1 MFFFGLKLSHLIF
14 SASEQFSTNLQGKD
28 TIQDATHGAELLVSH
43 LKSLRSD
50 YKFTKFYDDVLEESA
65 ELTEEPILPRYRKRP
80 RRYDDGS
87 HPHSYE
93 IPKDRYMHFYY
104 EALDMAYG
112 EIERRFHQ
120 EDFQLLQKL
129 EHVLIQAAN
138 GVILELD
145 DTLLKYLE
153 KDIDLER
160 FSTQLKMVK
169 DMIQIANPVK
179 QVTTLRTIAD
189 AMNVSQIYKGMLQ
202 EIDKVLKLYFTLP
215 VTTSTAERSF
225 SSLRRLKTFVRS
237 TMTQSRRNNLLLLY
251 IHSTETNHLDMHSIA
266 KEFASVNSRRCHYFG
281 KF

>member
-1 MFFFGLKLSHLIF
+1 
-14 SASEQFSTNLQGKD
+14 
-28 TIQDATHGAELLVSH
+28 
-43 LKSLRSD
+43 
-50 YKFTKFYDDVLEESA
+50 
-65 ELTEEPILPRYRKRP
+65 
-80 RRYDDGS
+80 
-87 HPHSYE
+87 
-93 IPKDRYMHFYY
+93 
-104 EALDMAYG
+104 MAYG

-237 TMTQSRRNNLLLLY
+237 TMTQSQLNNLLLLY
-251 IHSTETNHLDMHSIA
+251 IHSTETNHLDMHSI
-266 KEFASVNSRRCHYFG
+266 G
-281 KF
+281 